1 MTSRKILF
9 FILRLAVFTGA
20 VVFVLPQV
28 DFADRTV
35 GVEGGTRQVEA
46 GVFRLIRGA
55 HPGWAA
61 LAFISFFLF
70 TFCGIVRW
78 WFLLRTQGI
87 RMSLFEAFR
96 LSYIGIFFNNVI
108 PGLTGGD
115 VVKAVYVARRVPEAR
130 ARAITTI
137 FVDRVLGLLA
147 LMVLGSLAA
156 FSSLGNPVF
165 RDAALLLVGLMAAG
179 GIVSVPI
186 LFKKIRKMLK
196 LERALGALPFQNLL
210 REVDAA
216 IQLYRHRVGPLSA
229 IFLFTVFGQ
238 VFGLIDAWFMAKA
251 LGIELSL
258 VHVLIIVPVIQVF
271 SIVPVSPGAWG
282 IGEGLYVY
290 FFRFVHIGA
299 SAAASIS
306 IGCRLIYTVQSLLGG
321 LFLIH
326 APEAVRAA
334 HREAVLE
341 ARRNSRPG

>member
-1 MTSRKILF
+1 MTSRKKLF
-9 FILRLAVFTGA
+9 IILRLAVFAGA
-20 VVFVLPQV
+20 VAFVATQV
-28 DFADRTV
+28 DFVDGAASR
-35 GVEGGTRQVEA
+35 GGS
-46 GVFRLIRGA
+46 VFSLYRDARI
-55 HPGWAA
+55 GWVA
-61 LAFISFFLF
+61 LAFLSFFLF

-156 FSSLGNPVF
+156 IASLGNPVF
-165 RDAALLLVGLMAAG
+165 RDATLLLVGLLAAG
-179 GIVSVPI
+179 GIVSMPI
-186 LFKKIRKMLK
+186 LFKKIRRTLK
-196 LERALGALPFQNLL
+196 LERVLSALPFQNLL

-216 IQLYRHRVGPLSA
+216 IQLYRHRAGVVTA
-229 IFLFTVFGQ
+229 IFLFSMFGQ

-282 IGEGLYVY
+282 VGEGLYVY

-299 SAAASIS
+299 SAATGIS

-321 LFLIH
+321 LFLLH

-341 ARRNSRPG
+341 ARGNSRPG